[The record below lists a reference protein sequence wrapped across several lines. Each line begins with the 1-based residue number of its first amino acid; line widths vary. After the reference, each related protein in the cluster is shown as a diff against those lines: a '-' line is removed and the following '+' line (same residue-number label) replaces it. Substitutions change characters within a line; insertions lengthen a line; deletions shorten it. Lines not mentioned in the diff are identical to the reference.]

1 LVRQAKIADLLGVA
15 PEERLEASGVV
26 TVGEVLYVIF
36 DNLRQVARLTAE
48 LSPDGDNSTWRPRG
62 ARRSDGR
69 EDIAHDPASGRFYIL
84 SEALPRDD
92 AFMAKVEVY
101 DECFDL
107 HSTEWLDF
115 SFEDQNKGMEGLTC
129 VNRGGETY
137 LLGLCEGNLC
147 KGGRAGKR
155 GGGGRIQVFQRGRR
169 RWKRVD
175 TIELPE
181 QLRFVDYSSAALA
194 GDRLCV
200 TSQSSA
206 ALWVGGLASSE
217 WRVHDLGA
225 VHTFP
230 RDPEGRTLYCNV
242 EGVAWLSAD
251 EVVVVSD
258 KANLKKQKRRCE
270 ANDQSVHVFKLPNPP
285 IGNSD

>member
-1 LVRQAKIADLLGVA
+1 VQGRPCRQARGWGADPGL
-15 PEERLEASGVV
+15 PEGAAALE
-26 TVGEVLYVIF
+26 
-36 DNLRQVARLTAE
+36 
-48 LSPDGDNSTWRPRG
+48 
-62 ARRSDGR
+62 
-69 EDIAHDPASGRFYIL
+69 
-84 SEALPRDD
+84 
-92 AFMAKVEVY
+92 
-101 DECFDL
+101 
-107 HSTEWLDF
+107 
-115 SFEDQNKGMEGLTC
+115 
-129 VNRGGETY
+129 
-137 LLGLCEGNLC
+137 
-147 KGGRAGKR
+147 
-155 GGGGRIQVFQRGRR
+155 
-169 RWKRVD
+169 RVD

-230 RDPEGRTLYCNV
+230 RDPEGRTVYCNV